1 MAVVPGGGGTG
12 GGGTSGDKKDDDVVI
27 TDTVTF
33 ISDGETVSTQKIE
46 RGKSAKLP
54 TAPKRDG
61 AEFLYWSL
69 EENGDEVDVES
80 YVINGSTTFYAVFKI
95 EETNPNDP
103 EVIAALEKGIKQ
115 IKEVG
120 LSETKQMSVKRS
132 VLKTMQAVLQDAYD
146 GIFVDSDYIKKTY
159 KEDVDAAKKEV
170 KSWDKAVQSDFY
182 TRLRNGV
189 DDETFNILTDYFL
202 DEEDKE
208 EYLGDK

>member
-1 MAVVPGGGGTG
+1 
-12 GGGTSGDKKDDDVVI
+12 
-27 TDTVTF
+27 
-33 ISDGETVSTQKIE
+33 
-46 RGKSAKLP
+46 
-54 TAPKRDG
+54 
-61 AEFLYWSL
+61 
-69 EENGDEVDVES
+69 
-80 YVINGSTTFYAVFKI
+80 
-95 EETNPNDP
+95 
-103 EVIAALEKGIKQ
+103 
-115 IKEVG
+115 
-120 LSETKQMSVKRS
+120 
-132 VLKTMQAVLQDAYD
+132 MQAVLQDAYD